1 MGLKAEG
8 DQNLQIVFLFN
19 PGACFSRPGKVGV
32 LTHPGVNFGEFASM
46 LAISS
51 PGGILGTC
59 RGVGRMCKHGRQA
72 NRSCDAAR
80 TQLARDDCHL
90 RKSCWN
96 SNRLRTGEILQEI
109 KMVAAESE
117 FG

>member
-19 PGACFSRPGKVGV
+19 PGACFSRPGKVGI
-32 LTHPGVNFGEFASM
+32 LTHPGVNFGEFASV
-46 LAISS
+46 LAVSS
-51 PGGILGTC
+51 PGGSWVLC
-59 RGVGRMCKHGRQA
+59 CGVGRMCKHGRQA

-90 RKSCWN
+90 RKE
-96 SNRLRTGEILQEI
+96 LLE
-109 KMVAAESE
+109 
-117 FG
+117 